1 MSEIAIPVQVP
12 LHQAVKALR
21 NNKMNEAR
29 LGFNKP
35 TTSLGGDREVM
46 DTDDDQGSSAKS
58 VEQMWQEKKE
68 EAILILGERNASK
81 AKEQETNRKSAG
93 VKAKFR
99 LRVTTGEEEENR
111 EPILF
116 DLEELTK
123 EHQKAL
129 DPDKGIILDAVM
141 INNGPTRQT
150 EAEFVDLS
158 LTQLRHVQ
166 KAYDPSIPWVSGE
179 ELQDLI
185 IAIKE
190 IYMGEW
196 QIMATKGEGGK

>member
-1 MSEIAIPVQVP
+1 
-12 LHQAVKALR
+12 
-21 NNKMNEAR
+21 
-29 LGFNKP
+29 
-35 TTSLGGDREVM
+35 
-46 DTDDDQGSSAKS
+46 
-58 VEQMWQEKKE
+58 MWQEKKE
-68 EAILILGERNASK
+68 EAILILEERNASN
-81 AKEQETNRKSAG
+81 AKEQETNTKNVG

-150 EAEFVDLS
+150 EAEFADL
-158 LTQLRHVQ
+158 
-166 KAYDPSIPWVSGE
+166 
-179 ELQDLI
+179 
-185 IAIKE
+185 
-190 IYMGEW
+190 
-196 QIMATKGEGGK
+196 